1 MAILTTTQDALNIHP
16 CTAEE
21 QDSECLNSLAVIRL
35 MTIHLAIL
43 QILHLTL
50 TATKHQTSTA
60 HLFLEDQ
67 YLTTIFTRMSW
78 GIHHILDAV
87 IITHI
92 HEHFLKLLTW
102 LEEGFYCLGEE
113 VHLFLLTYM
122 MKRML
127 IQRLHG
133 VATQPLIATS

>member
-1 MAILTTTQDALNIHP
+1 
-16 CTAEE
+16 
-21 QDSECLNSLAVIRL
+21 
-35 MTIHLAIL
+35 
-43 QILHLTL
+43 
-50 TATKHQTSTA
+50 
-60 HLFLEDQ
+60 
-67 YLTTIFTRMSW
+67 MSW

-122 MKRML
+122 MKRFVLML
-127 IQRLHG
+127 DFSFVSFVQTESQVGNPLSCDRFSHHG
-133 VATQPLIATS
+133 DERFGTGA